1 MATTKSGDDFRIII
15 VGGGIAGLSTVSKI
29 NQQIQIIHESNEAN
43 QAIALRA
50 PRRQITVLER
60 SRMLR
65 ETGALISLQ
74 PNASKIVTKWGLDP
88 ILKRV
93 AEPQADKAFR
103 MFNTEGTLVREIP
116 LSTSTFGADRML
128 YHRQDLHAALRE
140 AATTTENG
148 WEDKPAVVIRTAAEV
163 VDCDPAEGTV
173 SLKGD
178 ENLKADLIIGAD
190 GIKSVIRNVVVG
202 EARPAQPTG
211 LSAYRMLIPAAKLPL
226 GQIPEGI
233 LKMEDPAATTM
244 LVGKDKRVIM
254 GPGRAGKLLGI
265 VALVPDEA
273 TEDPAD
279 ESWTRPGS
287 KQELLAAFSDFPPW
301 LRAIFDQAED
311 DEIGLWQLRDIDP
324 LPGWTKGRVIVI
336 GDAAHAMLP
345 TQGQGASQAIEDAE
359 ALQAFLSELDEG
371 PVSKDQVVGTLG
383 KVFKARYERASLIQ
397 AYSREQARPGTAG
410 REVTLDPAEFMR
422 FNCEYQGAADW
433 LERQSRKDHSSSD
446 PERPSL
452 VDGMDKLQLVD
463 PASS

>member
-1 MATTKSGDDFRIII
+1 
-15 VGGGIAGLSTVSKI
+15 
-29 NQQIQIIHESNEAN
+29 
-43 QAIALRA
+43 
-50 PRRQITVLER
+50 
-60 SRMLR
+60 MLR

-88 ILKRV
+88 ILQRV

-103 MFNTEGTLVREIP
+103 MFNTEGMLVREIP
-116 LSTSTFGADRML
+116 LNTSTFGADRML

-140 AATTTENG
+140 AATTTEG
-148 WEDKPAVVIRTAAEV
+148 DWEGKPGVVIKTAAEV
-163 VDCDPAEGTV
+163 MDCDTAEGTV
-173 SLKGD
+173 SLKGG
-178 ENLKADLIIGAD
+178 ETLKADIIIGAD
-190 GIKSVIRNVVVG
+190 GIKSAIRNAVVG
-202 EARPAQPTG
+202 EERTAQPTG
-211 LSAYRMLIPAAKLPL
+211 LSAYRMLIPAAKLPNE
-226 GQIPEGI
+226 QIPEGI

-244 LVGKDKRVIM
+244 IVGKDKRVIM
-254 GPGRAGKLLGI
+254 GPGRSGKLLGI
-265 VALVPDEA
+265 VALVPDET

-287 KQELLAAFSDFPPW
+287 KPELLAAFADFPSW
-301 LRAIFDQAED
+301 LRAIFEQAEH

-324 LPGWTKGRVIVI
+324 LPSWTKGRVILI

-359 ALQAFLSELDEG
+359 ALQAFLSGLDAG
-371 PVSKDQVVGTLG
+371 PVSKEQVEEALG

-422 FNCEYQGAADW
+422 FNCEYQGAVDW
-433 LERQSRKDHSSSD
+433 LDKQARKSEEPLD
-446 PERPSL
+446 PEGPRL
-452 VDGMDKLQLVD
+452 VGEMDKLKLVD

>member
-1 MATTKSGDDFRIII
+1 
-15 VGGGIAGLSTVSKI
+15 
-29 NQQIQIIHESNEAN
+29 
-43 QAIALRA
+43 
-50 PRRQITVLER
+50 
-60 SRMLR
+60 MLR

-88 ILKRV
+88 ILQRV

-116 LSTSTFGADRML
+116 LNTSTFGADRML

-140 AATTTENG
+140 AATTTEG
-148 WEDKPAVVIRTAAEV
+148 DWEGKPGVVIKTAAEV
-163 VDCDPAEGTV
+163 VDCDTAEGTV
-173 SLKGD
+173 SLKGG
-178 ENLKADLIIGAD
+178 ETLKADIIIGAD
-190 GIKSVIRNVVVG
+190 GIKSAIRNAVVG
-202 EARPAQPTG
+202 EERTAQPTG
-211 LSAYRMLIPAAKLPL
+211 LSAYRMLIPAAKLPTE
-226 GQIPEGI
+226 QIPEGI

-244 LVGKDKRVIM
+244 IVGKDKRVIM
-254 GPGRAGKLLGI
+254 GPGRSGKLLGI
-265 VALVPDEA
+265 VALVPDET

-287 KQELLAAFSDFPPW
+287 KPELLAAFADFPSW
-301 LRAIFDQAED
+301 LRAIFEQAEH

-324 LPGWTKGRVIVI
+324 LPSWTKGRVILI

-359 ALQAFLSELDEG
+359 ALQAFLSGLDAG
-371 PVSKDQVVGTLG
+371 PVSKEQVEEALG

-422 FNCEYQGAADW
+422 FNCEYQGAVDW
-433 LERQSRKDHSSSD
+433 LDKQARKSEEPLD
-446 PERPSL
+446 PEGPRL
-452 VDGMDKLQLVD
+452 VGEMDKLKLVD